1 MDLDSDVSPA
11 AAPSSGG
18 GPFAY
23 LKLARPKQWSKNVL
37 VFAAPAAAGVLSDL
51 EPFAKTVLA
60 FAVFCAAASGVYA
73 WNDSLDAEADR
84 QHPTKRFRPVA
95 SGAISVRNAQIFG
108 SALIVAALV
117 ASLAASWKLTA
128 VIAGY
133 IVLQFSYNAWLKH
146 EAVMDLAAVAAGFV
160 LRAVAGGAAVDV
172 PISTWFLIV
181 AAAGSLFMV
190 TGKRHAEQ
198 IELGSD
204 AAGHRKALAHYS
216 GAFLLYVRAVSS
228 SVAILAYCLWA
239 FESSS
244 QTGNTSWFE
253 LSIIPFVLAIFR
265 YALLLEQG
273 HGGAP
278 EELVLGD
285 HVLLALGASWAVLFA
300 IAVYLT

>member
-1 MDLDSDVSPA
+1 MDLDSD
-11 AAPSSGG
+11 AAPSAAPASGAV
-18 GPFAY
+18 AY

-37 VFAAPAAAGVLSDL
+37 VFAAPAAAGVLSEAQPL
-51 EPFAKTVLA
+51 LKTLLA
-60 FAVFCAAASGVYA
+60 FVVFSAAASGVYA
-73 WNDSLDAEADR
+73 WNDSLDAAADR
-84 QHPTKRFRPVA
+84 QHPTKRYRPVA
-95 SGAISVRNAQIFG
+95 SGAIGVRGAQICG
-108 SALIVAALV
+108 SALIAGALA
-117 ASLAASWKLTA
+117 ASLAGSWKLTA
-128 VIAGY
+128 IIAGY
-133 IVLQFSYNAWLKH
+133 VVLQFSYNAWLKH

-204 AAGHRKALAHYS
+204 AAGHRRALAHYS
-216 GAFLLYVRAVSS
+216 HSFLLYVRAVSS

-239 FESSS
+239 FENSR
-244 QTGNTSWFE
+244 QTGNSAWFE
-253 LSIIPFVLAIFR
+253 LSIIPFVLAILR

-273 HGGAP
+273 RGGAP

-285 HVLLALGASWAVLFA
+285 HVLLALGAGWAILFA
-300 IAVYLT
+300 AAVYLT

>member
-1 MDLDSDVSPA
+1 MDLDSHVTPPSAPVSGA
-11 AAPSSGG
+11 L
-18 GPFAY
+18 AY
-23 LKLARPKQWSKNVL
+23 LKLARPKQWAKNVL
-37 VFAAPAAAGVLSDL
+37 VFAAPAAAGVLSQL
-51 EPFAKTVLA
+51 GPFLKTLLA
-60 FAVFCAAASGVYA
+60 FVVFCAAASGVYA

-84 QHPTKRFRPVA
+84 QHPTKRLRPVA
-95 SGAISVRNAQIFG
+95 SGAISVHNAQIFG
-108 SALIVAALV
+108 TLLIVFALL

-128 VIAGY
+128 IIAGY
-133 IVLQFSYNAWLKH
+133 IALQLAYNGWLKH

-181 AAAGSLFMV
+181 AGAGSLFMV

-198 IELGSD
+198 VELGTD

-216 GAFLLYVRAVSS
+216 ASFLLYVRAVSS

-244 QTGNTSWFE
+244 TTGNTTWFE

-285 HVLLALGASWAVLFA
+285 HVLLALGASWAILFG